1 MSNLSGAQTSR
12 SAGPPAPPAAPGSP
26 VRRVGLFGA
35 GTIGGGW
42 AATYLAR
49 GYEVLVF
56 DPAASAEQ
64 RTRSYLDRVW
74 GSVRRATP
82 GTAASVPH
90 ADLRFVSADEAVHAV
105 ALVHEN
111 GPEDVAAKQA
121 IFAVIEQSAPSD
133 LVICS
138 SSGGLMPSEL
148 QARMTHAHRLVV
160 AHPLS
165 PVYALPLVEVL
176 GGRQTSEA
184 TIEFALAH
192 LARLDKKPIRLRR
205 EVPGYLTNR
214 LTFALLR
221 EAVHCL
227 AEGVADAQSIEDA
240 VVFGVTPRYAV
251 GGPLTS
257 LALAGGQAGMKG
269 AMDSFAPAIET
280 WWSDLGSPHLTDEV
294 KAILIEAAD
303 TVVGGRTMAE
313 VVAERDKATVDVV
326 ALLHSTGTGSD
337 TGAID
342 GNQAEPAERE

>member
-1 MSNLSGAQTSR
+1 MSNPSGAQTPG
-12 SAGPPAPPAAPGSP
+12 SAGPPAAPGSP

-35 GTIGGGW
+35 GTIGSGW

-64 RTRSYLDRVW
+64 RMRSYLDQVW
-74 GSVRRATP
+74 SSVRRATP
-82 GTAASVPH
+82 AAAASVPH
-90 ADLRFVSADEAVHAV
+90 AALRFGPADETVRAV

-111 GPEDVAAKQA
+111 GPEDVTAKQA
-121 IFAVIEQSAPSD
+121 IFAVVEQSAPSD

-148 QARMTHAHRLVV
+148 QARMTRPHRLVV

-176 GGRQTSEA
+176 GGRHTSEA
-184 TIEFALAH
+184 TVEFALAH

-227 AEGVADAQSIEDA
+227 AEGVADAQGIEDA

-280 WWSDLGSPHLTDEV
+280 WWSDLGSPHLTDGV
-294 KAILIEAAD
+294 KAILIEAAA

-326 ALLHSTGTGSD
+326 ALLHGTGPGSD

-342 GNQAEPAERE
+342 GNQAEQSERE